1 MIFFSHSIAF
11 FLFSEKETKVSI
23 TILPQPPE
31 GFDYRQ
37 VPLNPARK
45 LVSYLYKKPEGTNIW
60 NLCDSVLV
68 LKFLL
73 KTHIMAT
80 ICVLPKNIEIFL
92 YPVVLGVKPKV
103 MVMLNPYSRVVDTLY
118 IDPQHGRQLG
128 EDKTLACLK
137 YPADVWHV
145 R

>member
-1 MIFFSHSIAF
+1 M
-11 FLFSEKETKVSI
+11 SI
-23 TILPQPPE
+23 TILPQPPK

-45 LVSYLYKKPEGTNIW
+45 LVSCLYEKPKSANIW

-80 ICVLPKNIEIFL
+80 IRVLPKNIEIFL

-103 MVMLNPYSRVVDTLY
+103 MVMLNPYSSVVDTLC
-118 IDPQHGRQLG
+118 IDPQHGPQLG
-128 EDKTLACLK
+128 EDKTLGYLK
-137 YPADVWHV
+137 CPTDVWHV